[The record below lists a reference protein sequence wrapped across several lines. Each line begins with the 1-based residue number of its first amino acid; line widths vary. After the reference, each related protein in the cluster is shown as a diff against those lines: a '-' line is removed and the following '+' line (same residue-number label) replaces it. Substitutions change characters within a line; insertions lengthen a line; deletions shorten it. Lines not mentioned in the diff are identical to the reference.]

1 MSISTQITRITELRD
16 RLRTKLTAMGLATS
30 TSKLEDLTEAV
41 EDITTQGAQTYTP
54 GTTNQTVAAGQY
66 LTGAQTISGDANLT
80 AENIADG
87 VSIFG
92 VAGTHMG
99 GTDTTDATMTSGG
112 QMLSGVTAYSNGTK
126 YTGIIATKSITDL
139 TSSDNTVTVPAGYYA
154 SQVTKTVGTAKAAAT
169 YYPGTSDQSI
179 ASGTYTTGAQTI
191 KAVTTTNLSAS
202 NIMTGVTVEVGDSA
216 DSDRVASVT
225 GTFTSDGTVT
235 SNAQILSGYVAY
247 SKGAKYT
254 GSIASKSA
262 SDLTA
267 SGATVTVPAGYYSAQ
282 ATKSVATTTHPNP
295 TVSVNSTTGVI
306 TASHTQTAG
315 YVSAGT
321 TTGTAQLTVYDG
333 TVEGGA

>member
-112 QMLSGVTAYSNGTK
+112 QMLFGVTAYSKGTK
-126 YTGIIATKSITDL
+126 YTGTIATKS
-139 TSSDNTVTVPAGYYA
+139 S
-154 SQVTKTVGTAKAAAT
+154 
-169 YYPGTSDQSI
+169 
-179 ASGTYTTGAQTI
+179 
-191 KAVTTTNLSAS
+191 
-202 NIMTGVTVEVGDSA
+202 
-216 DSDRVASVT
+216 
-225 GTFTSDGTVT
+225 
-235 SNAQILSGYVAY
+235 
-247 SKGAKYT
+247 
-254 GSIASKSA
+254 

-282 ATKSVATTTHPNP
+282 ATKNVATTTHPNP

-321 TTGTAQLTVYDG
+321 TTGTAQLPVYDG